1 MTRRSI
7 TLRLTIFFALISS
20 VILIAV
26 GWHMYYTLD
35 EHFRQQDTAG
45 LAGKVELVRHMLSEL
60 TSEADIPGD
69 VHRFHDS
76 MVGHNSLHLWLFSQ
90 DGSTIFGTSDFDIP
104 ADAIPSFATAT
115 EVPSTTRDW
124 YPKTGGQFRIMS
136 AWGAVGTASAPQVR
150 IVLVL
155 DASEHQALLTRFRK
169 TIVGVLLAAYIA
181 SVILGVWVTRRELRP
196 LSVMAKAAGTISVSR
211 LGERLKSEKIP
222 DEVKP
227 LADAF
232 NAMLARLDDSF
243 SRLSAFSSDLA
254 HELRTPIANVVI
266 HNQVILSKPRSVAE
280 YQHAIESNLEEF
292 DRLTRMISDM
302 LFLAKADHGQSA
314 LNLEPLILSR
324 EAGAVIE
331 FFEALAQERQITL
344 DLNGD
349 GAIVGDRLMV
359 QRAIANLLSNAVRY
373 TPPGNAIQ
381 IGIVETL
388 PRGVQLS
395 VSNPGP
401 VIPPEHL
408 PRLFDR
414 FYRVNPA
421 RENSSESSGLG
432 LAIVKSIMSLHG
444 GNAAVFSEGGVT
456 RFALQFPARRS
467 AVPVIST

>member
-26 GWHMYYTLD
+26 GWHMYYALV
-35 EHFRQQDTAG
+35 EHFKQQDTAE
-45 LAGKVELVRHMLSEL
+45 LAGKVELMRHLLSEL
-60 TSEADIPGD
+60 KSEAEIPGD
-69 VHRFHDS
+69 VHRFRDA
-76 MVGHNSLHLWLFSQ
+76 MVGHNTLHLWLFGK

-104 ADAIPSFATAT
+104 ADVIPSSAAATQ
-115 EVPSTTRDW
+115 VPGTTRDW

-136 AWGAVGTASAPQVR
+136 AWGAVGTASAQQVR

-155 DASEHQALLTRFRK
+155 DASAHQALLTRFRK

-196 LSVMAKAAGTISVSR
+196 LSVMAKAAETISVSR

-222 DEVKP
+222 DEVRP
-227 LADAF
+227 LAEAF

-243 SRLSAFSSDLA
+243 TRLSTFSSDLA
-254 HELRTPIANVVI
+254 HELRTPIANVVM

-280 YQHAIESNLEEF
+280 YQQALESNLEEF

-314 LNLEPLILSR
+314 LKLESLTLSQ
-324 EAGAVIE
+324 EASAVME
-331 FFEALAQERQITL
+331 FFEGLAQEHQVKL
-344 DLNGD
+344 DLIGD
-349 GAIVGDRLMV
+349 GAVVGDRLMV
-359 QRAIANLLSNAVRY
+359 QRAIANLLSNAIRY
-373 TPPGNAIQ
+373 TLPGNTVQ
-381 IGIVETL
+381 IGIAETL
-388 PRGVQLS
+388 PRGAQLN
-395 VSNPGP
+395 VSNPGL

-408 PRLFDR
+408 SRLFDR
-414 FYRVNPA
+414 FYRVDPA
-421 RENSSESSGLG
+421 REKSSESSGLG

-444 GNAAVFSEGGVT
+444 GNAAVQSENGIT
-456 RFALQFPARRS
+456 RFTLQF
-467 AVPVIST
+467 VG

>member
-20 VILIAV
+20 VILISV
-26 GWHMYYTLD
+26 GWHMYYALV
-35 EHFRQQDTAG
+35 EHFKQQDTAE
-45 LAGKVELVRHMLSEL
+45 LAGKVELMRHMLSEL
-60 TSEADIPGD
+60 KEEADIPGD
-69 VHRFHDS
+69 VHRFRDS

-90 DGSTIFGTSDFDIP
+90 DGSTIFGTSGFDIP
-104 ADAIPSFATAT
+104 VDAIPSSTKAN
-115 EVPSTTRDW
+115 EVPSSARDW

-169 TIVGVLLAAYIA
+169 TIVGVLLVAYIA

-196 LSVMAKAAGTISVSR
+196 LSVIAKAAGTISVSR

-243 SRLSAFSSDLA
+243 ARLSAFSSDLA
-254 HELRTPIANVVI
+254 HELRTPIANVVM

-280 YQHAIESNLEEF
+280 YQQALESNLEEV

-314 LNLEPLILSR
+314 LKLESLKLSQ
-324 EAGAVIE
+324 EAAAVVE
-331 FFEALAQERQITL
+331 FFESLAQERQVKIHVM
-344 DLNGD
+344 GE
-349 GAIVGDRLMV
+349 GAIVGDRSMV
-359 QRAIANLLSNAVRY
+359 QRAIANLLSNAIRH
-373 TPPGNAIQ
+373 TLPGNTIQ
-381 IGIVETL
+381 MEIAESL
-388 PRGVQLS
+388 PRGAQLH
-395 VSNPGP
+395 VSNPGA
-401 VIPPEHL
+401 VIPPAHL

-414 FYRVNPA
+414 FYRVDPA

-444 GNAAVFSEGGVT
+444 GNAAVASERGIT
-456 RFALQFPARRS
+456 RFTLQFAG
-467 AVPVIST
+467 

>member
-26 GWHMYYTLD
+26 GWHMYFALV
-35 EHFRQQDTAG
+35 EHFKQQDTAE
-45 LAGKVELVRHMLSEL
+45 LAGKVELMRHMLSEL
-60 TSEADIPGD
+60 KQEADIPGD
-69 VHRFHDS
+69 VHRFRDS

-90 DGSTIFGTSDFDIP
+90 DGSTIFGTSGFDIP
-104 ADAIPSFATAT
+104 VDAIPSSAAAMV
-115 EVPSTTRDW
+115 VPGTTRDW

-136 AWGAVGTASAPQVR
+136 AWGALGTASAPQVR

-196 LSVMAKAAGTISVSR
+196 LSVIAKAAGTISVSR
-211 LGERLKSEKIP
+211 LGERLKSEKTP

-243 SRLSAFSSDLA
+243 GRLSAFSSDLA
-254 HELRTPIANVVI
+254 HELRTPIANVVM
-266 HNQVILSKPRSVAE
+266 HNQVILSKPRGVME
-280 YQHAIESNLEEF
+280 YRQALESNLEEF

-314 LNLEPLILSR
+314 LKLESLKLSQ
-324 EAGAVIE
+324 EAAAVVE
-331 FFEALAQERQITL
+331 FFESLAQERQVKI
-344 DLNGD
+344 DLIGD
-349 GAIVGDRLMV
+349 GAIVGDRFMV
-359 QRAIANLLSNAVRY
+359 QRAIANLLSNAIRH
-373 TPPGNAIQ
+373 TLPGNTIRME
-381 IGIVETL
+381 ITESL
-388 PRGVQLS
+388 PRGAQLH
-395 VSNPGP
+395 VSNPGK
-401 VIPPEHL
+401 VISSEHL

-414 FYRVNPA
+414 FYRADPA

-432 LAIVKSIMSLHG
+432 LAIVMSIMSLHG
-444 GNAAVFSEGGVT
+444 GNAAVFSEGNTT
-456 RFALQFPARRS
+456 RFTLQFSR
-467 AVPVIST
+467 

>member
-26 GWHMYYTLD
+26 GWHVYYALV
-35 EHFRQQDTAG
+35 EHFKQQDTAE
-45 LAGKVELVRHMLSEL
+45 LAGKVELMRHMLSEL
-60 TSEADIPGD
+60 KSEAEIPGD
-69 VHRFHDS
+69 VHRFRDA
-76 MVGHNSLHLWLFSQ
+76 MVGHNTLHLWLFGK

-104 ADAIPSFATAT
+104 ADVIPSSAAST
-115 EVPSTTRDW
+115 EVPGTTRDW

-136 AWGAVGTASAPQVR
+136 AWGAVGTASAQQVC

-155 DASEHQALLTRFRK
+155 DASAHQALLTRFRK

-222 DEVKP
+222 DEVRP
-227 LADAF
+227 LAEAF

-243 SRLSAFSSDLA
+243 ARLSAFSSDLA
-254 HELRTPIANVVI
+254 HELRTPIANVVM
-266 HNQVILSKPRSVAE
+266 HNQVILSKARSVKE
-280 YQHAIESNLEEF
+280 YQQALESNLEEF

-314 LNLEPLILSR
+314 LKMEPLILSQ
-324 EAGAVIE
+324 EAAAVVE
-331 FFEALAQERQITL
+331 FFESLAQERQVKIGL
-344 DLNGD
+344 IGD

-359 QRAIANLLSNAVRY
+359 QRAISNLLSNAIRH
-373 TPPGNAIQ
+373 TLPGNTIQ
-381 IGIVETL
+381 MEIAESL
-388 PRGVQLS
+388 PRGAQLH
-395 VSNPGP
+395 VSNPGK
-401 VIPPEHL
+401 VIPSEHL

-414 FYRVNPA
+414 FYRADPA

-432 LAIVKSIMSLHG
+432 LAIVMSIMSLHG
-444 GNAAVFSEGGVT
+444 GNVAVFSEGNMT
-456 RFALQFPARRS
+456 RFTLQFS
-467 AVPVIST
+467 S

>member
-26 GWHMYYTLD
+26 GWHMYFALV
-35 EHFRQQDTAG
+35 EHFKQQDTAE
-45 LAGKVELVRHMLSEL
+45 LAGKVELMRHMLSEL
-60 TSEADIPGD
+60 KEEADIPGD
-69 VHRFHDS
+69 VHRFRDS

-90 DGSTIFGTSDFDIP
+90 DGSTIFGTSGFDIP
-104 ADAIPSFATAT
+104 VDAIPSSTKAN
-115 EVPSTTRDW
+115 EIPSSTRDW

-136 AWGAVGTASAPQVR
+136 AWGALGTASAPQVR

-196 LSVMAKAAGTISVSR
+196 LSVIAKAAGTISVSR
-211 LGERLKSEKIP
+211 LGERLKSENIP

-243 SRLSAFSSDLA
+243 ARLSAFSSDLA
-254 HELRTPIANVVI
+254 HELRTPIANVVM
-266 HNQVILSKPRSVAE
+266 HNQVILSKPRSVVE
-280 YQHAIESNLEEF
+280 YQQALESNLEEF

-314 LNLEPLILSR
+314 LKLESLKLSQ
-324 EAGAVIE
+324 EAAAVVE
-331 FFEALAQERQITL
+331 FFESLAQERQVKI
-344 DLNGD
+344 DLIGD
-349 GAIVGDRLMV
+349 GAIVGDRSMV
-359 QRAIANLLSNAVRY
+359 QRAIANLLSNAIRH
-373 TPPGNAIQ
+373 TLPGNTIQ
-381 IGIVETL
+381 MEIAESL
-388 PRGVQLS
+388 PRGAQLH
-395 VSNPGP
+395 VSNPGK
-401 VIPPEHL
+401 VISSEHL

-414 FYRVNPA
+414 FYRADPA

-432 LAIVKSIMSLHG
+432 LAIVMSIMSLHG
-444 GNAAVFSEGGVT
+444 GNTAVFSEGNMT
-456 RFALQFPARRS
+456 RFTLQFS
-467 AVPVIST
+467 S